1 MTQGAPGDSS
11 EAIGALAAGIL
22 GGDRVAL
29 ARAITLVES
38 TRPQDRAPA
47 GALLDRI
54 MDHTGRA
61 IRVGISGAPGV
72 GKSTFIESIGLHITA
87 VGQKVAVLAVDP
99 SSVRSGGS
107 ILGDKTRMARLAN
120 EPNAFIRPS
129 PSSGTLGG
137 VARRTREAMLLC
149 EAAGYGVCL
158 IETVGVGQSEIA
170 VAEMVDCFA
179 LLLAPGAGDELQ
191 GIKRGIAE
199 VADLVVVN
207 KFDGDLKG
215 PAQVVAAEYASAVH
229 LMRPRLAAWTP
240 KVLLCSALEETG
252 ISEVWRTIADHDEA
266 LRASGDLERTRAG
279 QAREWMW
286 SELRATLLD
295 SLRSDPKVAAVLGEV
310 EAAVAAGTLSPTSA
324 AERLLHEF
332 LPDPD

>member
-1 MTQGAPGDSS
+1 VTQGAPGDPA
-11 EAIGALAAGIL
+11 EAIGTLAAGVI

-38 TRPQDRAPA
+38 TRPQDRAAA

-54 MDHTGRA
+54 MDHTGHA

-87 VGQKVAVLAVDP
+87 SGRKVAVLAVDP

-120 EPNAFIRPS
+120 DPDAFIRPS

-158 IETVGVGQSEIA
+158 IETVGVGQSEVA

-207 KFDGDLKG
+207 KADGDLEG
-215 PAQVVAAEYASAVH
+215 PALVVAAEYASAVR
-229 LMRPRLAAWTP
+229 LMRPRFAAWTP
-240 KVLLCSALEETG
+240 KVLLCSAHEETG
-252 ISEVWRTIADHDEA
+252 IGDVWETVVDHDAA
-266 LRASGDLERTRAG
+266 LRASGDLERTRAA
-279 QAREWMW
+279 QARDWMW
-286 SELRATLLD
+286 SELRANLLD
-295 SLRSDPKVAAVLGEV
+295 TLRRDPKVAAVLGEV

-332 LPDPD
+332 LPDGH